1 MLSVRT
7 KEAIKTA
14 LAMVIA
20 FGIAMALGWEEPV
33 WAGVAVAVVSLATI
47 GQSLNKAAMRM
58 LGTLV
63 AAVVALA
70 LLSLF
75 PQDRWGFLAAIAL
88 YFGICTYL
96 AGGSRHQYFWQ
107 VCGFVCLIVAFA
119 AIPQPEE
126 AFSIAV
132 LRAQETGLGILVYS
146 LVSVLLWP
154 VSSRSDFHEAACSLM
169 ASQHGLYRAC
179 RASIDGGAG
188 GSADG
193 DAGPLCADVLQQQA
207 RFGQLLAAAETDSH
221 DVYQLRRHWRHHQAL
236 SAALTETMERWRAAH
251 PDLMAL
257 DMRRLLPGLDAFC
270 RDLDT
275 RFDGMER
282 MLAGEPP
289 REMPEIL
296 DLTPS
301 EADVDSLPH
310 FHRAALMVARNRLQD
325 IERLTRRQFET
336 LRAIQA
342 GGRPPEAPRPVG
354 EAIARLV
361 PDTDRLVD
369 ALRVTAVLLLACLG
383 WIYVDGLPGGA
394 GFVVFAGA
402 LAMIKAAMP
411 QIPVQAMFV
420 PAIVGGAFSLFLYI
434 GVMPHLSSFTGL
446 AIMLFAATFAI
457 YYWFYKPSQALGR
470 LFGVL
475 MFLTLTD
482 IASPQ
487 SYDFTQMSE
496 MAVMFPL
503 IFALLAGMAFFPHSP
518 RPEKVMLR
526 QLGRFFRSSEYLMS
540 TMRPGPVSP
549 ADRWRRAF
557 HRHEIETLP
566 GKMRAWGPHLETRLL
581 PGTAPEQVE
590 QLVTSLQT
598 LSFRIQELL
607 EARRQPLVEDL
618 VRELLVD
625 VREWRLKGQ
634 AAFRRLSAHPAAAD
648 EEAFR
653 QSLEATLETLEAR
666 MRAVVDRT
674 AREKAAMAEQGTE
687 TFYRLL
693 GAYRALSEAM
703 VDYAGRA
710 AAIDWAP
717 WREARF

>member
-20 FGIAMALGWEEPV
+20 FGIAMALGWDQPV
-33 WAGVAVAVVSLATI
+33 WAGVAVAVISLATI

-63 AAVVALA
+63 AVIVALA
-70 LLSLF
+70 LLILF
-75 PQDRWGFLAAIAL
+75 PQDRWGFLVAIAL
-88 YFGICTYL
+88 YFGLCTYL

-107 VCGFVCLIVAFA
+107 VCGFVCLIVAFE
-119 AIPQPEE
+119 AIPEPGE
-126 AFSIAV
+126 AFAIAV

-146 LVSVLLWP
+146 LVAVLLWP
-154 VSSRSDFHEAACSLM
+154 VSSRSDFHDAARSLM
-169 ASQHGLYRAC
+169 AAEHQLYRAC
-179 RASIDGGAG
+179 RASIAGA
-188 GSADG
+188 AADRPDG
-193 DAGPLCADVLQQQA
+193 DAGPLCAEVLQQQA
-207 RFGQLLAAAETDSH
+207 RFGQLLAAAETDSAE
-221 DVYQLRRHWRHHQAL
+221 VFEVRRHWRHHHAL
-236 SAALTETMERWRAAH
+236 SATLTETMERWRAAH
-251 PDLMAL
+251 PDLQGL
-257 DMRRLLPGLDAFC
+257 DMRRLLPGLEGFC
-270 RDLDT
+270 RDLDR
-275 RFDGMER
+275 RFDEMER

-289 REMPEIL
+289 RQSPQAIDLAPNEPE
-296 DLTPS
+296 
-301 EADVDSLPH
+301 VDDLPH
-310 FHRAALMVARNRLQD
+310 FDKAALMVARNRLQD
-325 IERLTRRQFET
+325 IERLTRAQFET
-336 LRAIQA
+336 LSAIRD
-342 GGRPPEAPRPVG
+342 GGKPPEASGRAGEPV
-354 EAIARLV
+354 ARLV

-369 ALRVTAVLLLACLG
+369 ALRVTAVLVLAYLG
-383 WIYVDGLPGGA
+383 WISIEGLPGAA

-411 QIPVQAMFV
+411 QIPVRAMFL
-420 PAIVGGAFSLFLYI
+420 PAVVGGVFALLLYI
-434 GVMPHLSSFTGL
+434 GVMPHLSSFSGL

-475 MFLTLTD
+475 MLLTLTD
-482 IASPQ
+482 ISSPQ
-487 SYDFTQMSE
+487 SYDFSQMSE
-496 MAVMFPL
+496 MALMFPL
-503 IFALLAGMAFFPHSP
+503 IFALLAALAYFPHSP
-518 RPEKVMLR
+518 RPEKVILR
-526 QLGRFFRSSEYLMS
+526 QLSRFFRSSEYLMS
-540 TMRPGPVSP
+540 TMRPGPVSL
-549 ADRWRRAF
+549 AGRWRRAF
-557 HRHEIETLP
+557 HRHEVATLP
-566 GKMRAWGPHLETRLL
+566 GKMRAWAPHLETRLL
-581 PGTAPEQVE
+581 PGTTPEQVQ

-598 LSFRIQELL
+598 LSLRIQELL
-607 EARRQPLVEDL
+607 EARSQPLVEDL

-634 AAFRRLSAHPAAAD
+634 AAFRRLSTHPAAAD

-653 QSLEATLETLEAR
+653 QSLATTLETLEAR
-666 MRAVVDRT
+666 MRAVVDQT
-674 AREKAAMAEQGTE
+674 AREKADMAQQGTE